1 MESKSFY
8 TPQSA
13 ASMEISVK
21 GSRFIATLDHTS
33 SKEEADEILNKVAA
47 QNPSATHNCFAY
59 RLGIGDDGIFRV
71 EDDGEPGNTAGKPI
85 LQALEA
91 RNVSNAML
99 VVTRYFGGTK
109 LGIGGLIRA
118 YSAAAF
124 AALDAC
130 KLALVEPTSELA
142 IIFPYDATGIVHK
155 VLNQF
160 NCTILETN
168 YGARTSMSIELPLKN
183 RKPLQVALRDMT
195 RGEISIE

>member
-1 MESKSFY
+1 M
-8 TPQSA
+8 
-13 ASMEISVK
+13 
-21 GSRFIATLDHTS
+21 
-33 SKEEADEILNKVAA
+33 
-47 QNPSATHNCFAY
+47 
-59 RLGIGDDGIFRV
+59 
-71 EDDGEPGNTAGKPI
+71 EDDGEPGNTVSKPI

-142 IIFPYDATGIVHK
+142 IIFPMMRPASFIKY
-155 VLNQF
+155 
-160 NCTILETN
+160 
-168 YGARTSMSIELPLKN
+168 
-183 RKPLQVALRDMT
+183 
-195 RGEISIE
+195 